1 MHTSVWSA
9 DSACTMPASN
19 HIFYEFDEGAYF
31 WFYFSAAGI
40 GDDVQVDWHAP
51 NGSVYLTQSLSYTDD
66 NGCLYPGIAIS
77 GHEAAHLPGNWRVT
91 VYYDSGRYFNEYFT
105 IVDTTDDEPI
115 PCPLSLIYGDD
126 SLQTRALRNF
136 RDTVLRR
143 TPEGRELIR
152 LYYQWGPLVSR
163 VMEADDQVRENVA
176 QLADAAV
183 KMIEGRSE

>member
-1 MHTSVWSA
+1 MFFA
-9 DSACTMPASN
+9 LPAL
-19 HIFYEFDEGAYF
+19 ILAFYAQ
-31 WFYFSAAGI
+31 WK
-40 GDDVQVDWHAP
+40 VQSTYRRYSREP
-51 NGSVYLTQSLSYTDD
+51 NARGL
-66 NGCLYPGIAIS
+66 S

-143 TPEGRELIR
+143 TLEGRELIR
-152 LYYQWGPLVSR
+152 LYYQWGPAVAR
-163 VMEADDQVRENVA
+163 AIMADDQFKEEA
-176 QLADAAV
+176 KELADAV
-183 KMIEGRSE
+183 LMMIERIEE